1 VGNQEIKSG
10 LRDRLHICGSGNPT
24 GERSFDYFSEIK
36 NSRLSLA
43 IGFAEIKQIKEI
55 KRRKGAR
62 SDCVCEF
69 RQSN

>member
-24 GERSFDYFSEIK
+24 GERSFDYFSQIK
-36 NSRLSLA
+36 NFRLSLA
-43 IGFAEIKQIKEI
+43 IGFVEIKEI

-62 SDCVCEF
+62 SDFVCEF